1 MNPSESITVEQLRRF
16 GWESRKKMRARG
28 PRYDNWE
35 ALTRSPWFARWRVRY
50 GITDEQVEEVR
61 KGWDGTAEPV

>member
-1 MNPSESITVEQLRRF
+1 MNPAESITVDQLRRF

-35 ALTRSPWFARWRVRY
+35 ALSRSLGFAQWQFRH
-50 GITDEQVEEVR
+50 GITDAQLEEVR
-61 KGWDGTAEPV
+61 KGWDGAA